1 VKLAIFDVD
10 GTLVDSQAMIAA
22 SLTAAFR
29 AEGLAVPERS
39 RMMSIVGLSLVDAM
53 TALAPDHET
62 ATAHERLAAAYKEAF
77 WQHRA
82 QGLHTETLFPG
93 AEALLL
99 TLRARGDV
107 ALGIATGKSRR
118 GVAHLIEKHGWEG
131 WFATVQTS
139 DDHPSKP
146 HPSMVVTALAET
158 GLPPAAAIMIGDTS
172 FDIAMARAADVGAA
186 GVSWG
191 NHPAAELT
199 AAGAHSISNDFKELE
214 RHLESIWQERMR

>member
-1 VKLAIFDVD
+1 MKLAIFDVD

-29 AEGLAVPERS
+29 AEGVTVPERS

-53 TALAPDHET
+53 AVLAPGQE
-62 ATAHERLAAAYKEAF
+62 AVGHERLAAAYKEAF

-82 QGLHTETLFPG
+82 NGEHTETLFPG
-93 AEALLL
+93 AEELLVK
-99 TLRARGDV
+99 LRARGDT

-146 HPSMVVTALAET
+146 HPSMITMALNETAT
-158 GLPPAAAIMIGDTS
+158 AATQTIMIGDTS
-172 FDIAMARAADVGAA
+172 YDIAMARAAGVWAA
-186 GVSWG
+186 GVAWG
-191 NHPAAELT
+191 NHPPAELT
-199 AAGAHSISNDFKELE
+199 PAGAHSIANNFTELE
-214 RHLESIWQERMR
+214 RQLDSLWQEGAA

>member
-1 VKLAIFDVD
+1 MKLAIFDVD

-22 SLTAAFR
+22 SLTAAFA

-53 TALAPDHET
+53 AALAPDHE
-62 ATAHERLAAAYKEAF
+62 ATRHERLAAAYKEAF

-82 QGLHTETLFPG
+82 QGQHTETLFPG
-93 AEALLL
+93 AEALLAK
-99 TLRARGDV
+99 LRARGDV

-118 GVAHLIEKHGWEG
+118 GVAHLIEKHGWED

-146 HPSMVVTALAET
+146 HPSMIVTALAET
-158 GLPPAAAIMIGDTS
+158 GLRPAAAIMIGDTS

-191 NHPAAELT
+191 NHPVAELT
-199 AAGAHSISNDFKELE
+199 TAGAHTISNDFKELE
-214 RHLESIWQERMR
+214 HHLESLWQERMR

>member
-1 VKLAIFDVD
+1 MKLAIFDVD

-22 SLTAAFR
+22 SLTAAFQ

-53 TALAPDHET
+53 AALAPGHEG
-62 ATAHERLAAAYKEAF
+62 AAHERLAAAYKQAF

-82 QGLHTETLFPG
+82 EGQHTETLFPG
-93 AEALLL
+93 AEELLVK
-99 TLRARGDV
+99 LRARGDV

-158 GLPPAAAIMIGDTS
+158 GIEPAAAIMIGDTS
-172 FDIAMARAADVGAA
+172 FDMAMARAAGVGAA
-186 GVSWG
+186 GVAWG
-191 NHPAAELT
+191 NHPPAELT
-199 AAGAHSISNDFKELE
+199 ASGAHTIANDFNELGQQ
-214 RHLESIWQERMR
+214 LESLWQERMR

>member
-1 VKLAIFDVD
+1 MRLAIFDVD

-29 AEGLAVPERS
+29 AEGLDVPERS

-53 TALAPDHET
+53 AALAPDEEG
-62 ATAHERLAAAYKEAF
+62 AAHDRLAAAYKEAF
-77 WQHRA
+77 WRHRA
-82 QGLHTETLFPG
+82 EGQHTETLFPG
-93 AEALLL
+93 AEELLVK
-99 TLRARGDV
+99 LRTQGGV

-131 WFATVQTS
+131 WFSTVQTS

-158 GLPPAAAIMIGDTS
+158 GLEPAAAIMIGDTTY
-172 FDIAMARAADVGAA
+172 DIEMARAAGIGAA
-186 GVSWG
+186 GVAWG
-191 NHPAAELT
+191 NHQPALLT
-199 AAGAHSISNDFKELE
+199 QAGAHSIAHDFNELD
-214 RHLESIWQERMR
+214 RNLESLWQERMT

>member
-1 VKLAIFDVD
+1 VRLAIFDVD

-29 AEGLAVPERS
+29 AEGLEVPERS

-53 TALAPDHET
+53 VVLAPGQE
-62 ATAHERLAAAYKEAF
+62 AAGHERLAAAYKEAF

-82 QGLHTETLFPG
+82 QGEHTETLFPG
-93 AEALLL
+93 AEDLLL
-99 TLRARGDV
+99 KLRARGDT

-146 HPSMVVTALAET
+146 HPSMIMTALNET
-158 GLPPAAAIMIGDTS
+158 ATAATETIMIGDTS
-172 FDIAMARAADVGAA
+172 YDIAMARAAGVWAA
-186 GVSWG
+186 GVAWG
-191 NHPAAELT
+191 NHPPAELT
-199 AAGAHSISNDFKELE
+199 TAGAHTISSDFNELA
-214 RHLESIWQERMR
+214 RHLDSLWQEARA

>member
-1 VKLAIFDVD
+1 MRLAIFDVD

-22 SLTAAFR
+22 SLTAAFE
-29 AEGLAVPERS
+29 AEGLAVPERG

-53 TALAPDHET
+53 ASLAPDQE

-82 QGLHTETLFPG
+82 NGEHTESLFPG
-93 AEALLL
+93 AEDLLAK
-99 TLRARGDV
+99 LRARGDV

-118 GVAHLIEKHGWEG
+118 GVAHLIEKHGWAG

-158 GLPPAAAIMIGDTS
+158 GLAPSAAIMIGDTS
-172 FDIAMARAADVGAA
+172 FDIEMARAAGVGAA
-186 GVSWG
+186 GVAWG
-191 NHPAAELT
+191 NHKPVELT
-199 AAGAHSISNDFKELE
+199 KAGAHTIANDFNELE
-214 RHLESIWQERMR
+214 RQLESLWQERMR